1 VLTTDSRR
9 PRGKHRGFFTTLM
22 AGVILI
28 SGAVGLTTPAVAAVT
43 ATVNLRTATSFAV
56 LAGSTVTNTGPS
68 VITGDLGVSPGSAVT
83 GFPPGIVVGVIH
95 AADAVAAQAQS
106 DLTIAYNDA
115 AGRAP
120 DVNLTGQNLGGM
132 TLTPGVY
139 KFDSSAFLTGTLTLN
154 AQGDPNAAFIFQ
166 IGSTLITAPNSS
178 VVIVNGAQAC
188 HVFYQVGSS
197 ATLDTNTTFV
207 GNMLAL
213 TSITA
218 NTATTVD
225 GRLLARNGAV
235 TLDSNVVTR
244 PVCAAVAPSVTVDK
258 TASPTS
264 RPAPGGDFTFSVT
277 VNNTGTTAV
286 TLTSLTDDVYG
297 DLNGKG
303 TCATG
308 GTIVAGASY
317 SCSFVGSFSG
327 AAGDSQTDTITATV
341 TDSNGTTAT
350 GSGSATVTI
359 TAPPPATGVLEICKK
374 ADNSNGPVTGSYTF
388 TFGNRS
394 ATIPVG
400 TCTGPLTVPA
410 GNLTVHEVARAGT
423 RISACATRPVD
434 RLANCDPANSLAV
447 VRIVAGG
454 VGNETVLTITNRV
467 ASSTNTGAIKVCKI
481 AGAGITVGS
490 NFAFNVGG
498 KAISVPAGPASQG
511 GYCKIV
517 YGFTRGT
524 NVIVTEAAKS
534 GVHVS
539 AITVAPADRKVS
551 ASTANRTVTVKVGS
565 GFTVVS
571 FTNAAN

>member
-1 VLTTDSRR
+1 MNS
-9 PRGKHRGFFTTLM
+9 RGKPRRAFTTAML
-22 AGVILI
+22 AGVFLL
-28 SGAVGLTTPAVAAVT
+28 SSAVGLTTPAGAAT
-43 ATVNLRTATSFAV
+43 ATQVDLGTATSFAV

-68 VITGDLGVSPGSAVT
+68 VINGDLGVYPGTSVT
-83 GFPPGIVVGVIH
+83 GFPPGIVNGTVH
-95 AADAVAAQAQS
+95 ATDAVAQQAQS

-120 DVNLTGQNLGGM
+120 DVNLTGQDLGGL

-139 KFDSSAFLTGTLTLN
+139 KFDSSAQLTGTLILDG
-154 AQGDPNAAFIFQ
+154 QGNPDAVFIFQ
-166 IGSTLITAPNSS
+166 IGSTLTTAPNSS
-178 VVIVNGAQAC
+178 VVLINGAQAC

-207 GNMLAL
+207 GNILAL

-218 NTATTVD
+218 NTSATVD
-225 GRLLARNGAV
+225 GRLLAQNGAV
-235 TLDSNVVTR
+235 TLDTNTVTKST
-244 PVCAAVAPSVTVDK
+244 CAAGAPAPSITVA
-258 TASPTS
+258 TSASPTS
-264 RPAPGGDFTFSVT
+264 RPAPGGFFTYTVT
-277 VNNTGTTAV
+277 VTNTGSTDV
-286 TLTSLTDDVYG
+286 TLTTLTDSISG

-308 GTIVAGASY
+308 GTIAAGASNT
-317 SCSFVGSFSG
+317 CMFARNFTGVAGS
-327 AAGDSQTDTITATV
+327 SQTDTVTAGV
-341 TDSNGTTAT
+341 TDASGTTAS

-359 TAPPPATGVLEICKK
+359 TAAAPAPTGVLEICKK
-374 ADNSNGPVTGSYTF
+374 ADNSNGTVSGSYTF
-388 TFGNRS
+388 TFANRS
-394 ATIPVG
+394 VTVPVG
-400 TCTGPLTVPA
+400 YCSGPLTLPT
-410 GNLTVHEVARAGT
+410 GNLTVTEVAKSGI

-434 RLANCDPANSLAV
+434 RLAKCDPGNSLAV
-447 VRIVAGG
+447 VKIVAGG
-454 VGNETVLTITNRV
+454 VSNETLLTITNRV
-467 ASSTNTGAIKVCKI
+467 ASSTDTGAIKVCKI

-490 NFAFNVGG
+490 TFAFNVGG

-551 ASTANRTVTVKVGS
+551 ASTTNRTVTVKVGS